1 MKRLVLLGGGHAHV
15 HVLTELRKKPIA
27 GWEVHLIS
35 PYPRQI
41 YSGMLPGWIAGHY
54 DIEQCAVRLDAL
66 TAAAGIPFHRTSG
79 IEIDL
84 RRNVIACEDGSQ
96 EPFDALS
103 IDTGPQTSLDGI
115 VGATRNVIPIRPIE
129 AFVAALPELASR
141 IASHHGPF
149 DLAVVGAGA
158 AGVELAF
165 AIQRRAIS
173 EGWSHLRLS
182 LIGSSSLPLDGV
194 SRVARLRAVRL
205 LHRLGVGWIGGRR
218 VTAAFKDNL
227 TFESGPPLKV
237 DACLA
242 VTGASAPAWAV
253 QSGLSTDAAGFIAVE
268 PTLQS
273 TSHPNVFAAGDVAA
287 YHSARPKAGVYAVRA
302 GPVLASNL
310 RAFCE
315 GRTLVDWEP
324 QERALYLV
332 STGGRHAIASW
343 GKWSWSGSWVW
354 YWKDWIDRRF
364 VRRFSIVGGQR

>member
-15 HVLTELRKKPIA
+15 RVLTELRKKRIA

-66 TAAAGIPFHRTSG
+66 AASADVPFRQTFGIG
-79 IEIDL
+79 IDL
-84 RRNVIACEDGSQ
+84 RQNLIACADGSQ

-103 IDTGPQTSLDGI
+103 IDTGPQTSLDSI
-115 VGATRNVIPIRPIE
+115 IGAAANVTPIRPIE
-129 AFVAALPELASR
+129 DFVAAWPTLVAR
-141 IASHHGPF
+141 IASHRSRY

-182 LIGSSSLPLDGV
+182 LVGSGVLPLDGA
-194 SRVARLRAVRL
+194 SRAARLRAVRL
-205 LHRLGVGWIGGRR
+205 LHRLGVEWIGGRR
-218 VTAAFKDNL
+218 VTAAFRDNL
-227 TFESGPPLKV
+227 TFENGPPLKV

-242 VTGASAPAWAV
+242 VTGASAPAWAA
-253 QSGLSTDAAGFIAVE
+253 QSGLSTDAAGFIAVG

-343 GKWSWSGSWVW
+343 GKWAWSGSWVW

-364 VRRFSIVGGQR
+364 MRRFSAVGGRQ

>member
-15 HVLTELRKKPIA
+15 RVLTELRRKRIA

-66 TAAAGIPFHRTSG
+66 AAAADIPFRQTFG
-79 IEIDL
+79 IGIDL
-84 RRNVIACEDGSQ
+84 RRSVIACADGSQ

-103 IDTGPQTSLDGI
+103 IDTGPQAALDGI
-115 VGATRNVIPIRPIE
+115 IGAGNVIPIRPIE
-129 AFVAALPELASR
+129 AFVAAWPALASR
-141 IASHHGPF
+141 IASHRGPF
-149 DLAVVGAGA
+149 DLVVVGAGA

-165 AIQRRAIS
+165 AIRRRAIS
-173 EGWSHLRLS
+173 EGWSHLQLS
-182 LIGSSSLPLDGV
+182 LVGSSSLPLDGA
-194 SRVARLRAVRL
+194 SRAARLRAVRL
-205 LHRLGVGWIGGRR
+205 LHRLRVEWIGGRR
-218 VTAAFKDNL
+218 VTAAFRDNL
-227 TFESGPPLKV
+227 TFENGPPLKV

-242 VTGASAPAWAV
+242 VTGASAPAWAA
-253 QSGLSTDAAGFIAVE
+253 QSGLSTDAAGFIAVG

-315 GRTLVDWEP
+315 GRTLVNWQP

-343 GKWSWSGSWVW
+343 GKWTWSGSWVW

-364 VRRFSIVGGQR
+364 MRRFSAVGGRQ